1 MLYKSLLVAA
11 NEHYLQLT
19 QNAGKQMMDWL
30 KKYRITKKYVAMFE
44 KLENAYASASDSVN
58 NGDRERD
65 ERRRDKW
72 KCIAQMAEI
81 EKNKLA
87 KQRRLRQENTLSD

>member
-1 MLYKSLLVAA
+1 M
-11 NEHYLQLT
+11 
-19 QNAGKQMMDWL
+19 GDWL

-58 NGDRERD
+58 NSVDREKD

-72 KCIAQMAEI
+72 QCIAQIAEI
-81 EKNKLA
+81 EKNQLS
-87 KQRRLRQENTLSD
+87 KQRQLRQENTLSDAMSDANLAHLYAHSQSDEKSQTS